1 MTNEIDND
9 ISDLDSDDDGA
20 MSFRQIMNMLVQHQE
35 IILTV
40 PKDSIPQIKRNLT
53 ALKSKDAAKLKNAG
67 LLPADDVL
75 SYTELPAVEGQAP
88 EDVRFHIRLA
98 PRKNVVVK
106 KIELPDNTI

>member
-1 MTNEIDND
+1 MGIEPDNEIT
-9 ISDLDSDDDGA
+9 DLDSEDDGA
-20 MSFRQIMNMLVQHQE
+20 MSFRQIMNMLVEHQE

-40 PKDSIPQIKRNLT
+40 PRESIPQIKRNLT

-67 LLPADDVL
+67 LVPADDVL
-75 SYTELPAVEGQAP
+75 SYTELQPVAEQAP

-106 KIELPDNTI
+106 KIELPDNSI